1 MADVVNELPRS
12 QDTPSMPRS
21 RSRLYLDS
29 DAEQIPIV
37 YRPEYNISLFGMEKL
52 HPFDAG
58 KWGNVIKCL
67 DKKKVIKNC
76 KIVSPEEA
84 RDEDLLLVHSPGYI
98 RSLKWSFNV
107 AKITEVPPV
116 ALLPN
121 CIVQERILRPF
132 RYQTGGSALAGK
144 LAMEHGWAINI
155 GGGFHHCC
163 SEKGGGFCAYADI
176 TLAIYLVLLN
186 YQNVQRVMII
196 DLDAHQ
202 GNGHER
208 DFIGRRDV
216 YILDVYNKYI
226 YPRDEFAKQAISR
239 RVELFAFTEDE
250 EYLHK
255 VNTHVE
261 GALNEFHP
269 QFVVYNAG
277 TDIMIGDSLGLLSIS
292 KKGIIER
299 DEIVWRKVRQ
309 RGIPIMMVT
318 SGGYQRSTAAVIAD
332 SIINLKNKDLISL
345 SGG

>member
-1 MADVVNELPRS
+1 
-12 QDTPSMPRS
+12 
-21 RSRLYLDS
+21 
-29 DAEQIPIV
+29 
-37 YRPEYNISLFGMEKL
+37 
-52 HPFDAG
+52 
-58 KWGNVIKCL
+58 
-67 DKKKVIKNC
+67 
-76 KIVSPEEA
+76 
-84 RDEDLLLVHSPGYI
+84 
-98 RSLKWSFNV
+98 
-107 AKITEVPPV
+107 
-116 ALLPN
+116 
-121 CIVQERILRPF
+121 
-132 RYQTGGSALAGK
+132 
-144 LAMEHGWAINI
+144 MEHGWAINI

-163 SEKGGGFCAYADI
+163 SEEGGGFCAYADI

-216 YILDVYNKYI
+216 YILDVYNKDI
-226 YPRDEFAKQAISR
+226 YPGDELAKQAISR
-239 RVELFAFTEDE
+239 RVELFSFTEDE

-299 DEIVWRKVRQ
+299 DEIVWSKVRQ

-332 SIINLKNKDLISL
+332 SIINLNNKDLISL
-345 SGG
+345 SGGIVSL